1 SRLSNVQTNAASS
14 SCPNAGSS
22 SEHLLGLGDAAGLP
36 RTGSV
41 SIKKRSH
48 SLSSPLSASCSEN
61 YAIQCDLSGQT
72 LTERFLMRFRRW
84 PRPTPFEDTS
94 RKRAAFF
101 RKQRLE
107 REALPLFA
115 DHIAAQQRD
124 VEDEMRRRAEHWSM
138 SQRDWRDQRA

>member
-1 SRLSNVQTNAASS
+1 MSRLSNVQTNAASS

-61 YAIQCDLSGQT
+61 YAIQRDLSGQT
-72 LTERFLMRFRRW
+72 LRQERAILIGLSNKQSDHERKRSD
-84 PRPTPFEDTS
+84 PFEEASVRGPYFSFPCTNLANAFSVVSDT
-94 RKRAAFF
+94 
-101 RKQRLE
+101 
-107 REALPLFA
+107 
-115 DHIAAQQRD
+115 
-124 VEDEMRRRAEHWSM
+124 
-138 SQRDWRDQRA
+138 

>member
-1 SRLSNVQTNAASS
+1 MSRLSNVQTNAASS

-41 SIKKRSH
+41 SIIKRSH

-72 LTERFLMRFRRW
+72 HRESG
-84 PRPTPFEDTS
+84 ENQ
-94 RKRAAFF
+94 AAS
-101 RKQRLE
+101 LE
-107 REALPLFA
+107 
-115 DHIAAQQRD
+115 
-124 VEDEMRRRAEHWSM
+124 
-138 SQRDWRDQRA
+138 SQIIHPVQHLLGQTLNPASA

>member
-1 SRLSNVQTNAASS
+1 MSRLSNVQTNAASS

-36 RTGSV
+36 RTGNV

-72 LTERFLMRFRRW
+72 LRIYVHSITLARGVPTGVGNINCGAVRLT
-84 PRPTPFEDTS
+84 PRASPNELSDQQI
-94 RKRAAFF
+94 RD
-101 RKQRLE
+101 
-107 REALPLFA
+107 A
-115 DHIAAQQRD
+115 DHK
-124 VEDEMRRRAEHWSM
+124 
-138 SQRDWRDQRA
+138 